1 MEKLTYVAAKVPED
15 LLEEFLEV
23 CMAVYETKTVSGC
36 IREMMKEFVKA
47 YRRLKPTKEAM
58 QRTLLEMLKSRY

>member
-1 MEKLTYVAAKVPED
+1 MTVVSAKVSKK

-23 CMAVYETKTVSGC
+23 CRAVYGKKTVSSC
-36 IREMMKEFVKA
+36 IREAMIEIVRA
-47 YRRLKPTKEAM
+47 YQRIRPTKETM